1 MAYLV
6 VFRYFGC
13 FWSSN
18 RGKTEHEVRMPN
30 DAFSKSTLSQPRS
43 PARANHYIATPEKQA
58 AQFHSIAK
66 PEESPHQ
73 NHSITTLS
81 PGSLSAHSALNQTS
95 WEQRRE
101 EKPKKPL
108 DHTLMTS
115 TLSQDGAPEAQFD
128 QWHTRSL
135 RSSFQPV
142 RCQWHIR
149 SQDHDV
155 KICYIFSFLICFIS
169 RLYKLSLRVFPRAS
183 AIISYYLAFTFSQL
197 W

>member
-1 MAYLV
+1 MCMAYLV

-30 DAFSKSTLSQPRS
+30 DAFSKSTLSQPQS
-43 PARANHYIATPEKQA
+43 PARANHSIATPEKQA

-66 PEESPHQ
+66 LEESPHQ

-95 WEQRRE
+95 LEQRRE

-115 TLSQDGAPEAQFD
+115 TRS
-128 QWHTRSL
+128 HSITRSL
-135 RSSFQPV
+135 
-142 RCQWHIR
+142 
-149 SQDHDV
+149 DH
-155 KICYIFSFLICFIS
+155 
-169 RLYKLSLRVFPRAS
+169 
-183 AIISYYLAFTFSQL
+183 
-197 W
+197 